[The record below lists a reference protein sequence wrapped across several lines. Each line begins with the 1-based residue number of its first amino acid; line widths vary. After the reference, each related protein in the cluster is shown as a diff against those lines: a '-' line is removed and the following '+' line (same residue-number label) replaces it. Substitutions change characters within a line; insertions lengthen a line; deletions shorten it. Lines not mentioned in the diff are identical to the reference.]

1 MIPSKGNNQFKDNM
15 FDFWTWSAPI
25 LQTAEE
31 VTAFVHEQKLIGR
44 TIKDIQ
50 AVGYGYDWSYDYFYN
65 IIKAI
70 YKKDRKALESMDF
83 PCSIEIDEPLLIL
96 FEDGDILGIDYS
108 DGSSIRMEMNT
119 LPWDLRPGTN
129 RKNFHADRLFRDIL
143 GSRISNIM
151 IASSI
156 TQPEF
161 TGSHGLELAEQTSYL
176 DSVSFLCQKNR
187 QVDNAPDPLLG
198 FKFESWFDYGCVSL
212 ERKSGIVRLP
222 ATRLMDILAGYV
234 SPEDM
239 KQYLESLNT
248 FG

>member
-1 MIPSKGNNQFKDNM
+1 MIPSEGNNQFKDNM

-50 AVGYGYDWSYDYFYN
+50 AVGYGYNFNLDREWFTD
-65 IIKAI
+65 IIEAI
-70 YKKDRKALESMDF
+70 YKKDSNALDSMDF
-83 PCSIEIDEPLLIL
+83 PCSVEIDEPMLIL

-108 DGSSIRMEMNT
+108 EGSSIRMEMNT
-119 LPWDLRPGTN
+119 LPWGIRHGT
-129 RKNFHADRLFRDIL
+129 KNFHEDRLFKDIL
-143 GSRISNIM
+143 GSRICDIVIS
-151 IASSI
+151 SSI
-156 TQPEF
+156 NEPVF

-176 DSVSFLCQKNR
+176 DSVSFLCQKNW
-187 QVDNAPDPLLG
+187 QVGNAPDPLLG

-234 SPEDM
+234 SPEDR